1 MNINVKKCFVFLLGV
16 LLFSSCTTDKTLV
29 SKGSKLDKYEYA
41 SIVQARNSFGT
52 VTDIEIEPGI
62 YDAVEATRLQMV
74 GERRIQDLTEEQKE
88 KLVLVKY
95 AATSTPEESVISV
108 SFEDYMTGKVLT
120 SCRSSNSFSLSR
132 QRDVDKA
139 IIKLRN
145 RIISVWGKPTK
156 QQE

>member
-1 MNINVKKCFVFLLGV
+1 MKNKLQKYVVVLLGLLV
-16 LLFSSCTTDKTLV
+16 LSSCSTDKTLV

-41 SIVQARNSFGT
+41 SLTQARNSFGT

-74 GERRIQDLTEEQKE
+74 GERRIQDLSEEQKE

-95 AATSTPEESVISV
+95 SATSTANESVLSV
-108 SFEDYMTGKVLT
+108 SFEDYMTGKVVT
-120 SCRSSNSFSLSR
+120 SCRASNRGAWTR

-139 IIKLRN
+139 IRKLRS
-145 RIISVWGKPTK
+145 RILNVWGTQPK
-156 QQE
+156 QQ